1 MALTNA
7 AGLERADLGD
17 LASRHHRV
25 ESPCGYTREGGEPD
39 HWVESCACGQTTEAT
54 GDPHT
59 FVWENHVREVIRESL
74 NLTRASL
81 VRLLDIEPG
90 ERDVEAYRA
99 RAIAEVN
106 WVFADIGADVHEAR

>member
-7 AGLERADLGD
+7 AGLERADLGN
-17 LASRHHRV
+17 LASHHHRV
-25 ESPCGYTREGGEPD
+25 ESRCEASIDG
-39 HWVESCACGQTTEAT
+39 HMVESCACGQTTEAT

-81 VRLLDIEPG
+81 VRLLGIEPG